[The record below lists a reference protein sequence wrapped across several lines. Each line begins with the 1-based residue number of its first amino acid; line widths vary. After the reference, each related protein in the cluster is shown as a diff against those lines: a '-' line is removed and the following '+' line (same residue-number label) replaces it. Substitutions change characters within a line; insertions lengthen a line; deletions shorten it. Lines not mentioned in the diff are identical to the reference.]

1 MSEPKRKLPRATLE
15 QKIQILD
22 YYHKLERPQLDTVDK
37 FKDEVAI
44 STLTFNEWVKH
55 EAEYRLRYQALDTDF
70 QKNARRKVKYK
81 YGRINRAMD
90 LLVQQRMERG
100 EAITEPI
107 LRGYWQIYAHQFGVD
122 NPKRLCGFS
131 HGWLSQFKKRHGLAK
146 RKDDEYE
153 EGDKYAKFEKDKYEK
168 AEKDKFEMGKF
179 DKFGAEKYNE
189 KVLGRAPTPPGDKSG
204 ATFQPQQTLSFPPQ
218 FPYYKEDPTEK
229 TVGARDIERFLF
241 TVADLFFHEHQY
253 DYPQTVKL
261 YQEFKLSFLS
271 ERLIDLRLLSE
282 QTIQLKPREKRHQS
296 QSVQPMEERI
306 GREDAQMG
314 QMQII
319 TQDLQLQIGNDNMA
333 DLRSQPQHRHRSR
346 LRRQP
351 SQGLQESIQER
362 ALQER
367 ALQERALQERALQ
380 KRNLQERSLQDRSL
394 QEHSLQ
400 EHSLQE
406 HNLQERN
413 LQERSLQERGL
424 QERSLQERGLQAA
437 HEQAREARHDSPN
450 TQGVYPNM
458 ATPNVAQMPR
468 QEDKPRGAPLPLP
481 QLMPFHRLRPLSRE
495 QGSPVLG
502 QREQPEQGLD
512 EMFRQKR
519 GYDAEWSKSALRK
532 IWEQNKLMLS

>member
-153 EGDKYAKFEKDKYEK
+153 GDKFEKDKYDK
-168 AEKDKFEMGKF
+168 AEKDKFEMDKY
-179 DKFGAEKYNE
+179 KFGAEKYNE

-218 FPYYKEDPTEK
+218 FPYYKEDHTEK

-319 TQDLQLQIGNDNMA
+319 NQDLQLQLGNDNMV
-333 DLRSQPQHRHRSR
+333 DLRSQHRHRSR

-367 ALQERALQERALQ
+367 ALQERALQERS
-380 KRNLQERSLQDRSL
+380 LQERSLQDR
-394 QEHSLQ
+394 
-400 EHSLQE
+400 SLQE

-413 LQERSLQERGL
+413 LQERSLQERNL
-424 QERSLQERGLQAA
+424 QDRSLQERGLQAA
-437 HEQAREARHDSPN
+437 HEQAREARHDSP

-458 ATPNVAQMPR
+458 ATPNMAQMPR
-468 QEDKPRGAPLPLP
+468 EDKPRGAPLPLP